1 MMGEMKCAAVRRGRG
16 WVRLMRESLTIFSNV
31 FLSVGSSP

>member
-16 WVRLMRESLTIFSNV
+16 WVRLMESLTIFSNV